1 MTMEARCQGQS
12 EQSARILYTPY
23 KICQNK
29 CCHFN
34 VTWEAPLFSFFS
46 NLILQS
52 LASFFYIFL
61 GRVFTQNILYCL
73 TSIIYIGTFTTCFS
87 YFLH

>member
-29 CCHFN
+29 CCHFKLI
-34 VTWEAPLFSFFS
+34 VMIQLFY
-46 NLILQS
+46 NLLVRRD
-52 LASFFYIFL
+52 IFEEK
-61 GRVFTQNILYCL
+61 
-73 TSIIYIGTFTTCFS
+73 
-87 YFLH
+87 